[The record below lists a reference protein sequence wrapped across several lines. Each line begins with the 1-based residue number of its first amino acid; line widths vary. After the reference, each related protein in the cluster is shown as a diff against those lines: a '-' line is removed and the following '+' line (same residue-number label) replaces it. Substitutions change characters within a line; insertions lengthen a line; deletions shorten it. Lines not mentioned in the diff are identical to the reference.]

1 MPANIISIV
10 DGGRVIV
17 DYFHQPLS
25 VVTEIEMLLRVI
37 IDVPLEL
44 LKLCP
49 IFWPE
54 NVKEKVEA
62 HFALADLPTLLQ
74 IFIRL

>member
-25 VVTEIEMLLRVI
+25 IVTEIEMLFRVI

-44 LKLCP
+44 FKLFN
-49 IFWPE
+49 IFRPE

-62 HFALADLPTLLQ
+62 HLAFANLPTLLQ
-74 IFIRL
+74 IFISL